1 MMRIG
6 LAGYSCAAT
15 PAADR
20 IPSAAH
26 ATRARIRAMA
36 GTALALAARLLRA
49 LLHLLLHLVYLLLR
63 SILGALS
70 FLHFLLLDGSAGRG
84 GSGGIHSAAGE
95 CRRHKNNKE

>member
-1 MMRIG
+1 MMYVTSSLRH
-6 LAGYSCAAT
+6 SV
-15 PAADR
+15 
-20 IPSAAH
+20 
-26 ATRARIRAMA
+26 
-36 GTALALAARLLRA
+36 TALLLTACGLLRA

-63 SILGALS
+63 ALLGSLS